1 MIEVSQNKRHVIPE
15 HFYRESIC
23 LICIAKMGS
32 RFRLPAATLWQRGGH
47 DNSLL
52 LSSLIFLVFLF
63 LAGCAGQRP
72 PEGGPV
78 DLSPPEITSV
88 SPAPNTV
95 RFSGDRFSLEF
106 NKYVDHRSVEESIFI
121 SPYVGD
127 LEFDWSGR
135 SVEAAFPSPLKK
147 NTTYV
152 ITIGTDVVDINNGNR
167 MASAYT
173 LAFSTG
179 DEIDRGKIEGRVFD
193 EKPEGLMIFAYRLN
207 NIDPDTLNPM
217 TLKPDYITQTGKEG
231 TYSLSHLAMGTY
243 RLLAVRDEYRN
254 LLYDPETDAVGLP
267 PADIT
272 LTAEDTLRIGMN
284 FQLELE
290 DTTAPR
296 LLSVNS
302 SNVHH
307 AVLKFSENLDTSSIL
322 SRDFSVTDTLS
333 GETLQV
339 STVFVNLE
347 SPSSV
352 TLLTETQK
360 DSAAY
365 LLSVNTV
372 KDLAG
377 HIINNKANSYVFLG
391 AAAADTLPPH
401 IVFTSI
407 TDSGYVARQD
417 EQIRFDFDDALQ
429 PSLVRGAFRMFGKD
443 SAAVPCAVRWNTPA
457 SINLVPEKLLQPNER
472 YTIAIRYDSL
482 QSWFG
487 NHLADSVQHITFKT
501 IDPEQLSSIE
511 GTVVDADTLLP
522 NRYVIEAKNISNA
535 KQKPIHVSTERG
547 KPFMLPQLL
556 EGKYSLMAFQ
566 DVNDNGKYDAGKP
579 FPFVSAERFAV
590 YPDTIKVRARWP
602 VDGVVIRLK

>member
-1 MIEVSQNKRHVIPE
+1 MDKYSSA
-15 HFYRESIC
+15 F
-23 LICIAKMGS
+23 LL
-32 RFRLPAATLWQRGGH
+32 FR
-47 DNSLL
+47 
-52 LSSLIFLVFLF
+52 LSSLLKSFYFTTPSMTIKIFMRTSLFSFGIVLVFLF
-63 LAGCAGQRP
+63 AGCAGQRP

-88 SPAPNTV
+88 SPAPSTV
-95 RFSGDRFSLEF
+95 HFSGNSFSLEF

-135 SVEAAFPSPLKK
+135 SVEATFPSPLKK

-193 EKPEGLMIFAYRLN
+193 EKPEGVMIFAYHLN
-207 NIDPDTLNPM
+207 DINPDTLNPM

-231 TYSLSHLAMGTY
+231 TYSLSHLALGTY

-272 LTAEDTLRIGMN
+272 LTAADTFHTGMN

-302 SNVHH
+302 SDAHH
-307 AVLKFSENLDTSSIL
+307 AVLKFSESLDTSSVFP
-322 SRDFSVTDTLS
+322 RDFSITDTLGGS
-333 GETLQV
+333 SL
-339 STVFVNLE
+339 SIDNAFVNLV

-352 TLLTETQK
+352 TLLTGTQK

-365 LLSVNTV
+365 LLSVINV

-377 HIINNKANSYVFLG
+377 HTINDKANSYVFLG
-391 AAAADTLPPH
+391 TAAADTLPPH
-401 IVFTSI
+401 IIFTSI
-407 TDSGYVARQD
+407 TDSSYIARQD
-417 EQIRFDFDDALQ
+417 EYFRFDFSDALR
-429 PSLVRGAFRMFGKD
+429 PLPVRGAFQLFGKD
-443 SAAVPCAVRWNTPA
+443 SVAIPYSISWNTAA
-457 SINLVPEKLLQPNER
+457 SFNLVPGKLLQPNER

-482 QSWFG
+482 RSWFG
-487 NHLADSVQHITFKT
+487 NHLADSVQQITFKT

-511 GTVVDADTLLP
+511 GTVIDADTLLV
-522 NRYVIEAKNISNA
+522 NRYIVEAKNTSNE
-535 KQKPIHVSTERG
+535 KQKPVHISAERG
-547 KPFMLPQLL
+547 KAFMLPQLL

-566 DVNDNGKYDAGKP
+566 DVNDNGKYNAGKP
-579 FPFVSAERFAV
+579 FPFVPAERFTV

-602 VDGVVIRLK
+602 VDGVILRLK